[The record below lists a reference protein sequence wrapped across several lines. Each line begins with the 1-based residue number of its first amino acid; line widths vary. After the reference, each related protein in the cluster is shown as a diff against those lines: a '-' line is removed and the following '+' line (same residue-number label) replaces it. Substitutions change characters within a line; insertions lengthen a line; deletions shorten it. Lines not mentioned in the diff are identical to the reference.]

1 MDGAKGMEC
10 VFILGKAIY
19 GLKQSDFENERD
31 SLYGKIKLRFH
42 TNLFYYNTCV
52 VHSIGYLKLYRAVP
66 PWWFIEIIVRLR
78 I

>member
-42 TNLFYYNTCV
+42 TNLFDYN
-52 VHSIGYLKLYRAVP
+52 SSLYWLLKALSCSSAMMVYWDYRAP
-66 PWWFIEIIVRLR
+66 
-78 I
+78 